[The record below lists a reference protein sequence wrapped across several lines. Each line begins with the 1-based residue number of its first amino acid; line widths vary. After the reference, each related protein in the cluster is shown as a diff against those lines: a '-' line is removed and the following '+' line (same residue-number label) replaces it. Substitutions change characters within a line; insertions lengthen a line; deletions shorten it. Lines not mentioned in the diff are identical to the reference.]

1 MNKVKQGKIKKK
13 VNKRKTSKKKKK
25 TSQLPEEKW
34 YRIKEKVAKYNN

>member
-25 TSQLPEEKW
+25 TSQLPEEK
-34 YRIKEKVAKYNN
+34 